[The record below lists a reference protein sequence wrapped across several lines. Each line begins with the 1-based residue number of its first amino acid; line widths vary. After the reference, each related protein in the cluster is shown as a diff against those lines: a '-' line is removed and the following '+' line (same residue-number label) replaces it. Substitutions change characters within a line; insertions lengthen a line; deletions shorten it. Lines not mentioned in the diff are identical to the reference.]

1 MSGTTQLARFA
12 LVSRVA
18 MLVAT
23 SFTVILTTRTLGAS
37 GQGDWALLQFG
48 LLLVTGLAGFVAGGA
63 VVYVRRFFSAK
74 AMVPLAVAG
83 IAVATAC
90 TATTVATIVAI
101 STHHSS
107 CYGCHYGCYHHK
119 SIVESRSRYEIG
131 TR

>member
-63 VVYVRRFFSAK
+63 VVSNNPRYLAT
-74 AMVPLAVAG
+74 PL
-83 IAVATAC
+83 
-90 TATTVATIVAI
+90 
-101 STHHSS
+101 
-107 CYGCHYGCYHHK
+107 
-119 SIVESRSRYEIG
+119 
-131 TR
+131 